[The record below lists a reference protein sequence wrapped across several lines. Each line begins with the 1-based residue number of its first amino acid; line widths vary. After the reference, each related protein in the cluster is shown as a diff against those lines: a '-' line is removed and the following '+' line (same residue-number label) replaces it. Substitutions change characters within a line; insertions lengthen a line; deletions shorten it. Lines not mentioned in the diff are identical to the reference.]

1 VSRRRSVRVGGLSN
15 STSPSRECIAGRCA
29 PDVILIGRC
38 ALHLDGNPLHQRAAN
53 ERSTVFVPDFT
64 GSELGFAVTLD
75 NL

>member
-1 VSRRRSVRVGGLSN
+1 M
-15 STSPSRECIAGRCA
+15 
-29 PDVILIGRC
+29 ILIGRC